1 MSEVERHDFDNFR
14 PKLVMGRVT
23 PQGAKLV
30 FESEKK
36 HRQIILPIELA
47 DLLILCN
54 GQRSMKEIVE
64 KIYKRQGVVHF
75 KTLFGAVYR
84 LKEKGFFENGSE
96 LLYSKSN
103 FRFVDSGKS
112 IFYRPLAEIYFG
124 QRISNEETHPL
135 AFYLISMATI
145 VLSIF
150 GMQSMN
156 SELLN
161 VKFLRVEGSYT
172 LGVLYVFGLSSI
184 LLSAKSLLKTL
195 LLLFL
200 AGKAYNFRL
209 VLGLLGAYLKVGS
222 ESLFLVPN
230 RLYLTIFHGSLI
242 MCYFSFVYGLNLL
255 APSSEFFDQSVF
267 VAVVLAL
274 IELNPFYGESEIS
287 LYFKALRDDD
297 GLNQVT
303 HYYRDKNIFSLLHDE
318 ISLSPQNVTLTPY
331 AYLAATWLAVSA
343 VAIWR
348 VFAENYSLVIYSF
361 QTEPLGEK
369 AGALAFVG
377 LMLFSIFSLLKYLM
391 LSLGTS
397 IEILLNNG
405 GDQVGSHLDRI

>member
-75 KTLFGAVYR
+75 KTIFGAVYR

-103 FRFVDSGKS
+103 FRFIDSGKS

-135 AFYLISMATI
+135 AFYFISMATI

-150 GMQSMN
+150 GMQNIN
-156 SELLN
+156 SE
-161 VKFLRVEGSYT
+161 F
-172 LGVLYVFGLSSI
+172 
-184 LLSAKSLLKTL
+184 
-195 LLLFL
+195 
-200 AGKAYNFRL
+200 
-209 VLGLLGAYLKVGS
+209 
-222 ESLFLVPN
+222 
-230 RLYLTIFHGSLI
+230 
-242 MCYFSFVYGLNLL
+242 
-255 APSSEFFDQSVF
+255 
-267 VAVVLAL
+267 
-274 IELNPFYGESEIS
+274 
-287 LYFKALRDDD
+287 
-297 GLNQVT
+297 
-303 HYYRDKNIFSLLHDE
+303 
-318 ISLSPQNVTLTPY
+318 
-331 AYLAATWLAVSA
+331 
-343 VAIWR
+343 
-348 VFAENYSLVIYSF
+348 
-361 QTEPLGEK
+361 
-369 AGALAFVG
+369 
-377 LMLFSIFSLLKYLM
+377 
-391 LSLGTS
+391 
-397 IEILLNNG
+397 
-405 GDQVGSHLDRI
+405 